1 MNPRVEKILRLPRYK
16 RVLILLG
23 LMVVLVVAFGYLI
36 YMPQQQAL
44 EGVRKEVATL
54 EAQLQENRRIAGDLP
69 KFKAE
74 YEKMQEQLKLALTEL
89 PDSKEIPT
97 LLTGIATRAKDNG
110 LSVLRFK
117 PGNEMPKGFYADVPV
132 ELKLSGSFHE
142 FAMFFASVG
151 NMSRIVNIS
160 NLTMGNP
167 KQEGRRTELSV
178 DCLATTF
185 RFLEEAVA
193 PVDADPKAAST
204 KTGAKGKTGGG
215 KK

>member
-1 MNPRVEKILRLPRYK
+1 MNPRIEKILRLPRYK
-16 RVLILLG
+16 RMLMLLG
-23 LMVVLVVAFGYLI
+23 AMVLVVALFVYLV
-36 YMPQQQAL
+36 YLPQREALALAQQ
-44 EGVRKEVATL
+44 ETATL
-54 EAQLQENRRIAGDLP
+54 EAKLQEGRRIAADLP

-110 LSVLRFK
+110 LAVLRFK
-117 PGNEMPKGFYADVPV
+117 PGSEVPQGFYADVPV

-142 FAMFFASVG
+142 VAMFFASVG

-160 NLTMGNP
+160 NLVMGNP

-185 RFLEEAVA
+185 RFLEEGTA
-193 PVDADPKAAST
+193 PPKAEDSKAAKDSKAK
-204 KTGAKGKTGGG
+204 KTGE
-215 KK
+215 KKP

>member
-1 MNPRVEKILRLPRYK
+1 MNPKIEKILRLPRYK
-16 RVLILLG
+16 RILILLG
-23 LMVVLVVAFGYLI
+23 LVLVVVAGFVYGLYL
-36 YMPQQQAL
+36 PQQAELDAIRQETAAL
-44 EGVRKEVATL
+44 EAKV
-54 EAQLQENRRIAGDLP
+54 QEGRRIAADLP

-97 LLTGIATRAKDNG
+97 LLTGIATRARDNG

-117 PGNEMPKGFYADVPV
+117 PGNEVPKGFYADVPV

-160 NLTMGNP
+160 NLNMGNP

-185 RFLEEAVA
+185 RFLEEAAA
-193 PVDADPKAAST
+193 PPAGDPKAA
-204 KTGAKGKTGGG
+204 AKGKGGEE

>member
-23 LMVVLVVAFGYLI
+23 LMALVVAGFVYLL
-36 YMPQQQAL
+36 YLPQQDELAL
-44 EGVRKEVATL
+44 VRQDTATL
-54 EAQLQENRRIAGDLP
+54 EAKLQEGRRIAADLP

-97 LLTGIATRAKDNG
+97 LLSGIATRAKDNG

-117 PGNEMPKGFYADVPV
+117 PGNEVPQGFYADVPV

-160 NLTMGNP
+160 NLVMGNP

-185 RFLEEAVA
+185 RFLEEGTA
-193 PVDADPKAAST
+193 PKAGDPKAA
-204 KTGAKGKTGGG
+204 GEAKK
-215 KK
+215 

>member
-16 RVLILLG
+16 RVLILVG
-23 LMVVLVVAFGYLI
+23 LMVLVVAGFVYLL
-36 YMPQQQAL
+36 YMPQQAELARARQDTAAL
-44 EGVRKEVATL
+44 EAK
-54 EAQLQENRRIAGDLP
+54 LQEGRRIAADLP

-97 LLTGIATRAKDNG
+97 LLSGIATRAKDNG

-117 PGNEMPKGFYADVPV
+117 PGNEAPQGFYANVPV

-142 FAMFFASVG
+142 FAMFFAAVG
-151 NMSRIVNIS
+151 NMPRIVNIS

-167 KQEGRRTELSV
+167 KQDGRRTELSV

-185 RFLEEAVA
+185 RFLEEAA
-193 PVDADPKAAST
+193 VDPATEAGKAGKDGKST
-204 KTGAKGKTGGG
+204 KPAEAKK
-215 KK
+215 

>member
-1 MNPRVEKILRLPRYK
+1 MNPKVEKILRWPRYK
-16 RVLILLG
+16 RVLLLVGMMLLLVG
-23 LMVVLVVAFGYLI
+23 LFGYLVL
-36 YMPQQQAL
+36 MPQQEELSRIRQ
-44 EGVRKEVATL
+44 EVADL
-54 EAQLQENRRIAGDLP
+54 DLKVQEGRRIAADLP

-97 LLTGIATRAKDNG
+97 LLTNIATRAKDNG
-110 LSVLRFK
+110 LAVLRFK
-117 PGNEMPKGFYADVPV
+117 PGSEVPQGFYADVPV

-142 FAMFFASVG
+142 VAMFFASVG

-185 RFLEEAVA
+185 RFLEESVPA
-193 PVDADPKAAST
+193 PKAEE
-204 KTGAKGKTGGG
+204 AKK
-215 KK
+215 

>member
-1 MNPRVEKILRLPRYK
+1 MNPQVEKILRLPRFK
-16 RVLILLG
+16 RVLLLLG
-23 LMVVLVVAFGYLI
+23 AMAVVVGLFVYLVYL
-36 YMPQQQAL
+36 PQREELALAQQETAAL
-44 EGVRKEVATL
+44 EAK
-54 EAQLQENRRIAGDLP
+54 LQEGRRIAADLP

-117 PGNEMPKGFYADVPV
+117 PGSETPQGFYADVPV

-160 NLTMGNP
+160 NLVMGNP
-167 KQEGRRTELSV
+167 KQDGRRTELSV

-185 RFLEEAVA
+185 RFLEEGAA
-193 PVDADPKAAST
+193 KPADPKAAE
-204 KTGAKGKTGGG
+204 GAKK
-215 KK
+215 

>member
-1 MNPRVEKILRLPRYK
+1 MNPKIEKILRLPRYK
-16 RVLILLG
+16 RVLMLLG
-23 LMVVLVVAFGYLI
+23 IVVVVMGLFIYLVHL
-36 YMPQQQAL
+36 PQREELALVQQETAAL
-44 EGVRKEVATL
+44 EAK
-54 EAQLQENRRIAGDLP
+54 LQEGRRIAGDLP

-97 LLTGIATRAKDNG
+97 LLTGLATRARDNG

-117 PGNEMPKGFYADVPV
+117 PGTEVPQGFYADVPV

-185 RFLEEAVA
+185 RFLDEAA
-193 PVDADPKAAST
+193 ATPKAEEV
-204 KTGAKGKTGGG
+204 

>member
-1 MNPRVEKILRLPRYK
+1 MNPKIEKILRWPRYK
-16 RVLILLG
+16 RVLLLLG
-23 LMVVLVVAFGYLI
+23 MIVVVVGLFVYLVHL
-36 YMPQQQAL
+36 PQREELALAKQETAAL
-44 EGVRKEVATL
+44 EAK
-54 EAQLQENRRIAGDLP
+54 LQEGRRIAADLP

-97 LLTGIATRAKDNG
+97 LLTGIATRARDNG

-117 PGNEMPKGFYADVPV
+117 PGNEVPQGFYADVPV

-160 NLTMGNP
+160 NLVMGNP

-185 RFLEEAVA
+185 RFLEEGAA
-193 PVDADPKAAST
+193 KPKAEE
-204 KTGAKGKTGGG
+204 AKK
-215 KK
+215 

>member
-1 MNPRVEKILRLPRYK
+1 MNPKIEKILRLPRYK
-16 RVLILLG
+16 RVLMLLG
-23 LMVVLVVAFGYLI
+23 IVVVVVGLFIYLVHL
-36 YMPQQQAL
+36 PQREELALAQQETAAL
-44 EGVRKEVATL
+44 EAK
-54 EAQLQENRRIAGDLP
+54 LQEGRRIAGDLP

-97 LLTGIATRAKDNG
+97 LLTGIATRARDNG

-117 PGNEMPKGFYADVPV
+117 PGNEVPKGFYADVPV

-160 NLTMGNP
+160 NLTMGNA

-185 RFLEEAVA
+185 RFLEEGAA
-193 PVDADPKAAST
+193 KPKAEE
-204 KTGAKGKTGGG
+204 AKK
-215 KK
+215 

>member
-1 MNPRVEKILRLPRYK
+1 MNPRVEKILRLPKYK
-16 RVLILLG
+16 RILILLG
-23 LMVVLVVAFGYLI
+23 LMAVVVAGFVYGLYL
-36 YMPQQQAL
+36 PQQDAL
-44 EGVRKEVATL
+44 ALVREENVTL
-54 EAQLQENRRIAGDLP
+54 EAKLQEGRRIAADLP

-89 PDSKEIPT
+89 PDSREIPT

-117 PGNEMPKGFYADVPV
+117 PGNETPQGFYAEVPV

-151 NMSRIVNIS
+151 NMPRIVNIG
-160 NLTMGNP
+160 NLTMGNS
-167 KQEGRRTELSV
+167 KQDGRRTELSV

-185 RFLEEAVA
+185 RFLEESAVVPA
-193 PVDADPKAAST
+193 AEGGKAAKPT
-204 KTGAKGKTGGG
+204 KGGG

>member
-1 MNPRVEKILRLPRYK
+1 MNPKVEKILRWPRYK
-16 RVLILLG
+16 RVLLLLG
-23 LMVVLVVAFGYLI
+23 VMLLLVALFGYLVF
-36 YMPQQQAL
+36 MPQQQELATI
-44 EGVRKEVATL
+44 KQEVADL
-54 EAQLQENRRIAGDLP
+54 DLKVQEGRRIAGDLP

-97 LLTGIATRAKDNG
+97 LLTNIATRAKDNG

-117 PGNEMPKGFYADVPV
+117 PGSEVPQGFYADVPV

-142 FAMFFASVG
+142 VAMFFASVG

-185 RFLEEAVA
+185 RFLEEGAA
-193 PVDADPKAAST
+193 APKAEE
-204 KTGAKGKTGGG
+204 AKK
-215 KK
+215 

>member
-16 RVLILLG
+16 RILILVG
-23 LMVVLVVAFGYLI
+23 LMALVVAGFVYLL
-36 YMPQQQAL
+36 YMPQQAELALVRQETAAL
-44 EGVRKEVATL
+44 EAK
-54 EAQLQENRRIAGDLP
+54 LQEGRRIAADLP

-97 LLTGIATRAKDNG
+97 LLSSIATRAKDNG

-117 PGNEMPKGFYADVPV
+117 PGNETPQGFYANVPV

-151 NMSRIVNIS
+151 NMPRIVNIS

-167 KQEGRRTELSV
+167 KQDGRRTELSV

-185 RFLEEAVA
+185 RFLEEAVEA
-193 PVDADPKAAST
+193 PKAAE
-204 KTGAKGKTGGG
+204 AKK
-215 KK
+215 

>member
-1 MNPRVEKILRLPRYK
+1 MKPSVEKILRLPRYK
-16 RVLILLG
+16 RVLMLLG
-23 LMVVLVVAFGYLI
+23 TMALVVGLFIYLVHL
-36 YMPQQQAL
+36 PQREALALAQQETAAL
-44 EGVRKEVATL
+44 EAK
-54 EAQLQENRRIAGDLP
+54 LQEGRRIAADLP

-117 PGNEMPKGFYADVPV
+117 PGSEVPQGFYADVPV

-160 NLTMGNP
+160 NLVMGNP
-167 KQEGRRTELSV
+167 KQEGRRTELTV

-185 RFLEEAVA
+185 RFLEEGAAA
-193 PVDADPKAAST
+193 PKAADPKTA
-204 KTGAKGKTGGG
+204 GEAKK
-215 KK
+215 